1 MYSNIHAVKTTTI
14 FQIVSLCN
22 KQHHEIYNY
31 MFRPCKW
38 ANYKVET
45 CSCILRS
52 VAYYIVILSEKLLCF
67 DCMYMVTKSLFQVVS
82 VGCIRNLK
90 RVNIIHHCILVFTDP
105 NKSKSKSLYPNCILK
120 KYIKANSCYYQF
132 SNLFFSSCEYKIF
145 VFYLMNK

>member
-1 MYSNIHAVKTTTI
+1 MHSRKNIKKYKIMCVFTYTYSQNTTI
-14 FQIVSLCN
+14 CQIVSLCN
-22 KQHHEIYNY
+22 
-31 MFRPCKW
+31 
-38 ANYKVET
+38 
-45 CSCILRS
+45 ILHS

-90 RVNIIHHCILVFTDP
+90 RVNIIHHCILVFTDL